1 MSGQPGD
8 RAVVAL
14 VCGVALALL
23 AGWFGTG
30 HASAPDDGLL
40 QIDVLSLHERVP
52 GVAPVDGLPT
62 LVVVAGR
69 CTRPGSTDL
78 GPSYGVVVH
87 RADEPGYADL
97 ARSLALPKAI
107 DRCVPG
113 YVLVDR
119 DGWVRYRSYDPGWF
133 DHATE
138 QRILLDATGGMR

>member
-1 MSGQPGD
+1 MV
-8 RAVVAL
+8 AVVCAL
-14 VCGVALALL
+14 GLVLL

-52 GVAPVDGLPT
+52 GVDAVDGLPT
-62 LVVVAGR
+62 LVVIAGR
-69 CTRPGSTDL
+69 CADAASTDL

-87 RADEPGYADL
+87 RFDEPGYADL
-97 ARSLALPKAI
+97 ARALALPKAVE
-107 DRCVPG
+107 RCVPG

-119 DGWVRYRSYDPGWF
+119 DGFVRYRSYDPGWA

-138 QRILLDATGGMR
+138 QQILLDATGGMR